1 MRNLLIALTLL
12 FFSHNCFSQ
21 TNWIGKKAPEI
32 IVDKWIN
39 NNESRNNIGVKS
51 SEKIEYI
58 ILEFWFPECAPCI
71 GQIPLLNEI
80 VEEFNNVK
88 VLSVTFKDENRI
100 NKFLETT
107 QLNYQVGIDTSR
119 QTISNYNIGLYPT
132 TLIIDSNGVI
142 IWQDDFHFQ
151 ALNKYELIDIMN
163 GGQLNLRKSDIELD
177 KDKKLYSFTIK
188 DHTLDM
194 GKASYHESGPY
205 LINVVNKD
213 LEELLKL
220 FFNINKS
227 RILDYDSTFLTKK
240 YDITFQASKNIPI
253 ENNCTEAIK
262 WLLPKELKFQPQS
275 ILKDTTIFVFNVIN
289 DSLLN
294 THLSD
299 RKHYG
304 ESHNWDYNS
313 NDTIPSIW
321 KAKGATLSNL
331 KNYFE
336 NQFNILVEVE
346 YNDTLR
352 YNFNL
357 SLLSMKENI
366 SKLKE
371 QYGIELIEK
380 QGNIEMWE
388 ILK

>member
-1 MRNLLIALTLL
+1 MRSLLIALILI
-12 FFSHNCFSQ
+12 FISFNSFSQ
-21 TNWIGKKAPEI
+21 TNWVGKKAPEI

-39 NNESRNNIGVKS
+39 NTGANN
-51 SEKIEYI
+51 SETIEYI

-80 VEEFNNVK
+80 AEEFNNVK
-88 VLSVTFKDENRI
+88 ILSITFKDENII

-119 QTISNYNIGLYPT
+119 QTISNYKIGLYPT
-132 TLIIDSNGVI
+132 TLIIDRNSTI

-151 ALNKYELIDIMN
+151 ALNKFELKEIMN
-163 GGQLNLRKSDIELD
+163 GGQFNISQGDIELD
-177 KDKKLYSFTIK
+177 NDEKLYSFTIK

-220 FFNINKS
+220 FFKINKS
-227 RILDYDSTFLTKK
+227 RILEYDSTFLTKK

-262 WLLPKELKFQPQS
+262 WLLPKELRFQPQS
-275 ILKDTTIFVFNVIN
+275 IFIDTTLYVFKVIN

-294 THLSD
+294 THLSQ
-299 RKHYG
+299 RKQWSGHSETY
-304 ESHNWDYNS
+304 EE
-313 NDTIPSIW
+313 W
-321 KAKGATLSNL
+321 KGKGARF
-331 KNYFE
+331 KNVKDFLE
-336 NQFNILVEVE
+336 NQFDILIAVEIPDSTNYDFV
-346 YNDTLR
+346 
-352 YNFNL
+352 L
-357 SLLSMKENI
+357 SLTSMEKN
-366 SKLKE
+366 LKILRE
-371 QYGIELIEK
+371 QYGVEIIEK
-380 QGNIEMWE
+380 QDSIEMWK
-388 ILK
+388 IIK

>member
-1 MRNLLIALTLL
+1 MRILLITLTLL
-12 FFSHNCFSQ
+12 YFSHNSFSQ

-39 NNESRNNIGVKS
+39 NNESYNNIVVENSK
-51 SEKIEYI
+51 KIEYI
-58 ILEFWFPECAPCI
+58 ILEFWFPECAPCV

-80 VEEFNNVK
+80 AEEFDNIK

-119 QTISNYNIGLYPT
+119 QTISNYNICLYPT

-151 ALNKYELIDIMN
+151 SLNKYELIDIMN
-163 GGQLNLRKSDIELD
+163 GCQLNLRKSDIELD
-177 KDKKLYSFTIK
+177 KDEKLYSFTIK

-275 ILKDTTIFVFNVIN
+275 ILKDTTLFVFNVVN

-294 THLSD
+294 THLSQ
-299 RKHYG
+299 RKQWGGHSATS
-304 ESHNWDYNS
+304 EE
-313 NDTIPSIW
+313 W
-321 KAKGATLSNL
+321 KGKGARFNNVKDFL
-331 KNYFE
+331 E
-336 NQFNILVEVE
+336 NQFDILIDVDIPDSINYDFV
-346 YNDTLR
+346 
-352 YNFNL
+352 L
-357 SLLSMKENI
+357 SLTSMEKNI
-366 SKLKE
+366 KILRE
-371 QYGIELIEK
+371 QYGVELVEK
-380 QGNIEMWE
+380 QGNLEMWE